1 MLHYVLFFN
10 AICSSEAQ
18 FLDKDCVFV
27 CLCVLNLITL
37 SQIKLNLGY
46 GTFSWNPIYKPKNN
60 SMLQY
65 TS

>member
-1 MLHYVLFFN
+1 VHQFIILAKNFVSLGKMLHYVLFFN

-46 GTFSWNPIYKPKNN
+46 GTFS
-60 SMLQY
+60 
-65 TS
+65 